1 MTSLEKSETISATTH
16 LPHPKYRTDIN
27 GLRAI
32 AVVAV
37 VLYHFGIPGFSGG
50 FVGVDVFFVI
60 SGFLM
65 TGIIIR
71 GLERGSF
78 SLWDF
83 YLARARR
90 IVPALLVL
98 CASLLLLGWFSLPS
112 LDYKALAIHVATAMA
127 FVSNIQFWKEAG
139 YFDVASHEKWLLH
152 TWSLSVEWQFY
163 ILLPLGSLLVWRLL
177 GPRALRWTLMALGVG
192 SLLLSVYAS
201 QRWPTP
207 AFYLLPTRIWEM
219 LAGGLAWWLTRK
231 HLLNTNLGT
240 LMERVGLLLIGLAI
254 VLYDTGLA
262 WPGHAALVPVV
273 GTMLVLAANRQRSW
287 FTNNFIARHLGAS
300 SYSIYLWHW
309 PLVVILNY
317 LGESNNP
324 ILIASCIALSI
335 LLGELSYRLIENP
348 SRVKLASLKKYKEPA
363 ITIIPASLIII
374 SACFV
379 YISNGINTNWRHGA
393 STEISKYIDK
403 YSKENYLTDS
413 VKTEYR
419 EECNFFD
426 SEQFVAKKESI
437 AASCTLWQEGK
448 SVFLWGDSHAQ
459 ALSYGIRQHL
469 KNDIIFYQVASS
481 ACQPNLGKDTATQGE
496 FKLACDRSN
505 DFALHEIYRLKPD
518 LVIIAQQ
525 HNHDKND
532 YAGIVGQLSSIG
544 IKNIVLI
551 GPVPQWQPSLPRSI
565 ALRHFSAQEKT
576 INDNSFDSTLLDT
589 DKNMKTAF
597 GAGSNATYISLL
609 DHLCK
614 GTECLAK
621 VDNHNAPLVWDYG
634 HLSLPGSDFIV
645 KEILSKQDV
654 LSDYL
659 Q

>member
-1 MTSLEKSETISATTH
+1 MTSFSEVATPVAEKH
-16 LPHPKYRTDIN
+16 LTHPKYRTDIN

-65 TGIIIR
+65 TGIIIS
-71 GLERGSF
+71 GLERSSF

-112 LDYKALAIHVATAMA
+112 LDYKALATHVATALA

-163 ILLPLGSLLVWRLL
+163 ILLPLGSLLVWRIL
-177 GPRALRWTLMALGVG
+177 GPRALSWALMALGVG
-192 SLLLSVYAS
+192 SLLLSLYAS

-219 LAGGLAWWLTRK
+219 LSGGLVWWLTRQNR
-231 HLLNTNLGT
+231 LNTKLSK
-240 LMERVGLLLIGLAI
+240 LMEGVGLLLIGLAI
-254 VLYDTGLA
+254 LLYDTGLA

-273 GTMLVLAANRQRSW
+273 GAMLVLAANRQKSW
-287 FTNNFIARHLGAS
+287 VTNNFIARHLGAS

-324 ILIASCIALSI
+324 ILIVSCIALSI
-335 LLGELSYRLIENP
+335 IMGELSYRLIENP
-348 SRVKLASLKKYKEPA
+348 SRVKLSRLNKYKEPA
-363 ITIIPASLIII
+363 TTFIPTSLIIV
-374 SACFV
+374 SACFI
-379 YISNGINTNWRHGA
+379 YISNGINTNWRPGA
-393 STEISKYIDK
+393 STEASKYIDK
-403 YSKENYLTDS
+403 YSKENYLTEF
-413 VKTEYR
+413 VKNEYR

-426 SEQFVAKKESI
+426 AEQFVAKKASI
-437 AASCTLWQEGK
+437 ASSCTQWKDGK

-459 ALSYGIRQHL
+459 ALSYGLRQNFKTDVILH
-469 KNDIIFYQVASS
+469 QVASS
-481 ACQPNLGKDTATQGE
+481 ACQPHLGGDTATQGE
-496 FKLACDRSN
+496 FKIACDRSN
-505 DFALHEIYRLKPD
+505 DFAINEIHRLKPD
-518 LVIIAQQ
+518 LVIMAQQ

-532 YAGIVGQLSSIG
+532 YAGIVSHLRSIG

-565 ALRHFSAQEKT
+565 ALRHLSTKEKT
-576 INDNSFDSTLLDT
+576 FNDNSFDSTLLNT
-589 DKNMKTAF
+589 DKNMKTEF
-597 GAGSNATYISLL
+597 GSGSDVAYISIL

-614 GTECLAK
+614 GSDCLAK
-621 VDNHNAPLVWDYG
+621 VDNNNTPLAWDYG

-645 KEILSKQDV
+645 KEILSKHLK

>member
-1 MTSLEKSETISATTH
+1 MTSFSETATPVADKH
-16 LPHPKYRTDIN
+16 LTYPKYRTDIN

-65 TGIIIR
+65 TGIIIS

-112 LDYKALAIHVATAMA
+112 LDYKALATHVATALT
-127 FVSNIQFWKEAG
+127 FVSNIQFWREAG

-177 GPRALRWTLMALGVG
+177 GPRALRWALMALGVG
-192 SLLLSVYAS
+192 SLLLSIYAS

-219 LAGGLAWWLTRK
+219 LSGGLAWWLTRQ
-231 HLLNTNLGT
+231 HRPNTNIST
-240 LMERVGLLLIGLAI
+240 LMEGVGLLMIGLAI
-254 VLYDTGLA
+254 VLYDTSLP
-262 WPGHAALVPVV
+262 WPGHAALIPVV
-273 GTMLVLAANRQRSW
+273 GAMLVLAANRQQSW

-309 PLVVILNY
+309 PLVVTLNY
-317 LGESNNP
+317 IGESRNP
-324 ILIASCIALSI
+324 TLIASFIALSI
-335 LLGELSYRLIENP
+335 IMGELSYRLIENP
-348 SRVKLASLKKYKEPA
+348 SKVKLVSLKKYKELAA
-363 ITIIPASLIII
+363 ILTPTSLTIII
-374 SACFV
+374 SLFV
-379 YISNGINTNWRHGA
+379 YITSGANTNWRHGA
-393 STEISKYIDK
+393 STETSKFIDK
-403 YSKENYLTDS
+403 YSKENYLTDL
-413 VKTEYR
+413 VKNEYR

-426 SEQFVAKKESI
+426 AEQYVAKKDSI
-437 AASCTLWQEGK
+437 AASCTQWQDGK

-459 ALSYGIRQHL
+459 ALSYGLRQHFKTGVIL
-469 KNDIIFYQVASS
+469 HQVASS
-481 ACQPNLGKDTATQGE
+481 SCQPHIGKDNITQGE

-505 DFALHEIYRLKPD
+505 DFAIHEIYRLKPD
-518 LVIIAQQ
+518 LVIMAQQ

-532 YAGIVGQLSSIG
+532 YAGIVSRLRSIG
-544 IKNIVLI
+544 IKNIVII

-565 ALRHFSAQEKT
+565 ALRHFSTKEKVF
-576 INDNSFDSTLLDT
+576 NDNSFDSTLLNT
-589 DKNMKTAF
+589 DKNMKAAF
-597 GAGSNATYISLL
+597 GRGNDATYISIL
-609 DHLCK
+609 DNLCK
-614 GTECLAK
+614 GADCLAK
-621 VDNHNAPLVWDYG
+621 VDNNNTPLVWDYG

-645 KEILSKQDV
+645 KEILSKHLM

>member
-1 MTSLEKSETISATTH
+1 MTSLAEHAAPAAEKH
-16 LPHPKYRTDIN
+16 LTHPKYRTDIN

-65 TGIIIR
+65 TGIIIS

-78 SLWDF
+78 SLWGF

-98 CASLLLLGWFSLPS
+98 CASLLLLGWFALPS
-112 LDYKALAIHVATAMA
+112 LDYKALATHVATALA

-177 GPRALRWTLMALGVG
+177 GPRALRWALMALGVG
-192 SLLLSVYAS
+192 SLILSVYAS
-201 QRWPTP
+201 QRWPAP

-219 LAGGLAWWLTRK
+219 LSGGLAWWLTRQ
-231 HLLNTNLGT
+231 HRLNTNLST
-240 LMERVGLLLIGLAI
+240 LMEGVGLLLIGLAI
-254 VLYDTGLA
+254 ALYDTSLA
-262 WPGHAALVPVV
+262 WPGHAALVPVA
-273 GTMLVLAANRQRSW
+273 GTMLVLAANRQHSW

-300 SYSIYLWHW
+300 SYSVYLWHW

-317 LGESNNP
+317 LGESNNT

-335 LLGELSYRLIENP
+335 AMGELSYRLIENP
-348 SRVKLASLKKYKEPA
+348 TRIKLATLKKYKEPA
-363 ITIIPASLIII
+363 TILIPTSLIIV
-374 SACFV
+374 SACFI
-379 YISNGINTNWRHGA
+379 YISNGINNNWRHGA
-393 STEISKYIDK
+393 STATSKYIDK
-403 YSKENYLTDS
+403 YSKENYLTDF
-413 VKTEYR
+413 VKNEYR

-426 SEQFVAKKESI
+426 AEKYVAKKYSI
-437 AASCTLWQEGK
+437 AASCTQQQDGK

-459 ALSYGIRQHL
+459 ALSYGLRQHF
-469 KNDIIFYQVASS
+469 KTDVVFHQVASS
-481 ACQPNLGKDTATQGE
+481 ACQPHLVEDTVTQGE

-505 DFALHEIYRLKPD
+505 DFALNEIHRLKPD
-518 LVIIAQQ
+518 LVIMAQQ
-525 HNHDKND
+525 QNHDKND
-532 YAGIVGQLSSIG
+532 YAGIVNHLSSIG

-565 ALRHFSAQEKT
+565 ALRHFSTKEKT
-576 INDNSFDSTLLDT
+576 INDNSFDRTLLNT
-589 DKNMKTAF
+589 DKTMKERF
-597 GAGSNATYISLL
+597 GGGSDLTYISLL

-614 GTECLAK
+614 GGDCLAK

-645 KEILSKQDV
+645 KEILSKNQV